1 MKKIRVDRLHV
12 RLKGIRSSVVRPAA
26 AGIGQKILS
35 QFAGQAGLGKANGNI
50 NIRAVDSGLI
60 RAPRGAT
67 VSDVRNIIAR
77 TVAGAV
83 VLDKELTKK

>member
-12 RLKGIRSSVVRPAA
+12 RLKGIRPSVVRSAA
-26 AGIGQKILS
+26 AGIGQQVLS
-35 QFAGQAGLGKANGNI
+35 QFAGKDGLDKAKGNI
-50 NIRAVDSGLI
+50 NIGAVDAGLM

-67 VSDVRNIIAR
+67 ASDMRNIIAR

-83 VLDKELTKK
+83 VSNLKKSR

>member
-12 RLKGIRSSVVRPAA
+12 RLKGIRPSVVRSAA
-26 AGIGQKILS
+26 AGIGQQVLS
-35 QFAGQAGLGKANGNI
+35 QFAGKDGLGKAKGDI
-50 NIRAVDSGLI
+50 NIGAVDPGLI

-83 VLDKELTKK
+83 VSNLKKSR